1 MVKPTNVSHTVE
13 ESGAVKLTV
22 KPVPQ
27 AKQISV
33 RSMEEES
40 GVMNPSAIPV
50 PKAGPTN
57 ALHMAVV
64 PVVLIALIGLIVVV
78 VVLNT
83 MDIVQLASNGV
94 FRPMHAVKLFILIP
108 KKLW

>member
-1 MVKPTNVSHTVE
+1 VATDALNRIAKQ
-13 ESGAVKLTV
+13 
-22 KPVPQ
+22 VPQ
-27 AKQISV
+27 AKQTGV
-33 RSMEEES
+33 RSMVAES
-40 GVMNPSAIPV
+40 DAMNPSAIPV

-78 VVLNT
+78 VMLNT
-83 MDIVQLASNGV
+83 MAIVQLASNGV
-94 FRPMHAVKLFILIP
+94 FRQMHAVKLFILIP

>member
-1 MVKPTNVSHTVE
+1 VE
-13 ESGAVKLTV
+13 ESGAMKLTV

-27 AKQISV
+27 AKQTSV
-33 RSMEEES
+33 RSTAEES

-64 PVVLIALIGLIVVV
+64 PVVLIALIGLIVVAV
-78 VVLNT
+78 RFNT
-83 MDIVQLASNGV
+83 TAIVQHASNDA
-94 FRPMHAVKLFILIP
+94 FLPMHAVKLSILIQ